1 MAFKKKKKHDAEIVE
16 DVNDEQSEEQAEEV
30 IEDPLT
36 KAERERDEAVGNW
49 QRALADY
56 KNLNR
61 RSLETINSAV
71 RNARTELLGEL
82 LLVIDYLDM
91 ALLAECTTDEARNLH
106 FGVSLTRDQ
115 MLGVLE
121 RFEVTPITSLD
132 SFDPALHQA
141 VAKVEDPEQEEGT
154 IVEVKR
160 KGYMIGDKV
169 LRHADV
175 HVIGVEEPPAPEAP
189 DEEDGEKGEELEET
203 ESAEINE
210 QETPEA

>member
-1 MAFKKKKKHDAEIVE
+1 MAFKKKKKDVEATEDLEGIQDSEAEIVE
-16 DVNDEQSEEQAEEV
+16 D
-30 IEDPLT
+30 PLA

-71 RNARTELLGEL
+71 RNARTELLAEL

-91 ALLAECTTDEARNLH
+91 ALLAECTTEEARNLH

-121 RFEVTPITSLD
+121 RFEVTPISDLD

-141 VAKVEDPEQEEGT
+141 VAKIEDPEREEGT

-160 KGYMIGDKV
+160 KGYMIGDTV

-175 HVIGVEEPPAPEAP
+175 HVIGVEDPPVAEVLPEEDSARADEPEEGAAPGEEAPEA
-189 DEEDGEKGEELEET
+189 
-203 ESAEINE
+203 
-210 QETPEA
+210 

>member
-1 MAFKKKKKHDAEIVE
+1 MAFKKKKKDVEAAEDLENTQDSEAEIVE
-16 DVNDEQSEEQAEEV
+16 D
-30 IEDPLT
+30 PLA

-71 RNARTELLGEL
+71 RNARTELLAEL

-91 ALLAECTTDEARNLH
+91 ALLAECTTEEARNLH

-121 RFEVTPITSLD
+121 RFEVTPIADLD
-132 SFDPALHQA
+132 SFDPTLHQA
-141 VAKVEDPEQEEGT
+141 VAKIEDPEREEGT

-175 HVIGVEEPPAPEAP
+175 QVIGVEDPPVVEVLPDEESAKSDESDEGAAPEEEAPEA
-189 DEEDGEKGEELEET
+189 
-203 ESAEINE
+203 
-210 QETPEA
+210 

>member
-1 MAFKKKKKHDAEIVE
+1 MAFKKKKKDVEATEDLEGIQDSEAEIVE
-16 DVNDEQSEEQAEEV
+16 D
-30 IEDPLT
+30 PLA

-71 RNARTELLGEL
+71 RNARTELLAEL

-106 FGVSLTRDQ
+106 FGFSLTRDQ

-121 RFEVTPITSLD
+121 RFEVTPITSLE

-141 VAKVEDPEQEEGT
+141 VAKVEDPEREEGT

-175 HVIGVEEPPAPEAP
+175 HVIGVDEPPEAEVP
-189 DEEDGEKGEELEET
+189 DEEGKVDKEEPEDT
-203 ESAEINE
+203 ESAE

>member
-1 MAFKKKKKHDAEIVE
+1 MAFKKKKKKEAEVVE
-16 DVNDEQSEEQAEEV
+16 DQEQESEETPM
-30 IEDPLT
+30 DPLA
-36 KAERERDEAVGNW
+36 KAELERDEAIGNW

-71 RNARTELLGEL
+71 RNARTELLAEL

-121 RFEVTPITSLD
+121 RFEVKPITDLE
-132 SFDPALHQA
+132 SFDPTIHQA
-141 VAKVEDPEQEEGT
+141 VAKIEDPEREEGA

-160 KGYMIGDKV
+160 KGYMIGEVV

-175 HVIGVEEPPAPEAP
+175 HVIGVEDPPVAEHSDEAEEPSDDVAGDSESSEAT
-189 DEEDGEKGEELEET
+189 DE
-203 ESAEINE
+203 ESAES
-210 QETPEA
+210 

>member
-1 MAFKKKKKHDAEIVE
+1 MAFKKKKKDVEAAEDLENTQDSEAEIV
-16 DVNDEQSEEQAEEV
+16 
-30 IEDPLT
+30 EDPLT
-36 KAERERDEAVGNW
+36 KAERERDEAIGNW

-71 RNARTELLGEL
+71 RNTRTELLAEL

-91 ALLAECTTDEARNLH
+91 ALLAECTTEEASNLH

-121 RFEVTPITSLD
+121 RFEVKPISDLE
-132 SFDPALHQA
+132 SFDPTLHQA
-141 VAKVEDPEQEEGT
+141 VAKVEDPEREEGD
-154 IVEVKR
+154 IVEIKR

-175 HVIGVEEPPAPEAP
+175 HVIGVEDPPAVEVLPDEDSAKSDAP
-189 DEEDGEKGEELEET
+189 DEGAAPEEEP
-203 ESAEINE
+203 S
-210 QETPEA
+210 EA

>member
-1 MAFKKKKKHDAEIVE
+1 MAFKKKKKDVEAAEDLENTQDSEAEIV
-16 DVNDEQSEEQAEEV
+16 
-30 IEDPLT
+30 EDPLT
-36 KAERERDEAVGNW
+36 KAERERDEAIGNW

-71 RNARTELLGEL
+71 RNARTELLAEL

-121 RFEVTPITSLD
+121 RFEVTPITSLE

-141 VAKVEDPEQEEGT
+141 VAKVEDPEREEGT

-175 HVIGVEEPPAPEAP
+175 HVIGVDEPLEAEVPDQEGEANKEEPEDTDSAEQEAPEA
-189 DEEDGEKGEELEET
+189 
-203 ESAEINE
+203 
-210 QETPEA
+210 

>member
-1 MAFKKKKKHDAEIVE
+1 MAFKKKKKKEAEIVE
-16 DVNDEQSEEQAEEV
+16 DQEQESEETPM
-30 IEDPLT
+30 DPLA
-36 KAERERDEAVGNW
+36 KAELERDEAIGNW

-71 RNARTELLGEL
+71 RNARTELLAEL

-121 RFEVTPITSLD
+121 RFEVKPITDLE
-132 SFDPALHQA
+132 SFDPTIHQA
-141 VAKVEDPEQEEGT
+141 VAKIEDPEREEGA

-160 KGYMIGDKV
+160 KGYMIGEVV

-175 HVIGVEEPPAPEAP
+175 HVIGVEDPPVAEHSDEAEEPSDDVAGDSVSSEAT
-189 DEEDGEKGEELEET
+189 DQ
-203 ESAEINE
+203 ESAES
-210 QETPEA
+210 

>member
-1 MAFKKKKKHDAEIVE
+1 MAFKKKKKKEAEIVE
-16 DVNDEQSEEQAEEV
+16 DQEQESEETPM
-30 IEDPLT
+30 DPLA
-36 KAERERDEAVGNW
+36 KAELERDEAIGNW

-121 RFEVTPITSLD
+121 RFEVKPITELER
-132 SFDPALHQA
+132 FDPSIHQA
-141 VAKVEDPEQEEGT
+141 VAKSEDPEREEGA

-160 KGYMIGDKV
+160 KGYMIGDVV

-175 HVIGVEEPPAPEAP
+175 HVIGVEEPPAAEQSEDAEDSSDEAAGDSESSEAT
-189 DEEDGEKGEELEET
+189 DE
-203 ESAEINE
+203 ESAES
-210 QETPEA
+210 

>member
-1 MAFKKKKKHDAEIVE
+1 MAFKKKKKDVEATEDLEGIQDSEAEIVE
-16 DVNDEQSEEQAEEV
+16 D
-30 IEDPLT
+30 PLA

-71 RNARTELLGEL
+71 RNARTELLAEL

-91 ALLAECTTDEARNLH
+91 ALLAECTTEEARNLH

-121 RFEVTPITSLD
+121 RFEVTPIADLD
-132 SFDPALHQA
+132 SFDPTLHQA
-141 VAKVEDPEQEEGT
+141 VAKVEDPERKEGT

-175 HVIGVEEPPAPEAP
+175 HVIGVEDPPVLEVLPEEDSARADDPEEGAAPEEEAPEA
-189 DEEDGEKGEELEET
+189 
-203 ESAEINE
+203 
-210 QETPEA
+210 

>member
-1 MAFKKKKKHDAEIVE
+1 MAFKKKKKDVDAAEGVEI
-16 DVNDEQSEEQAEEV
+16 EQSSEESEEIIV
-30 IEDPLT
+30 DPLT
-36 KAERERDEAVGNW
+36 KAEAERDEAIGNW

-71 RNARTELLGEL
+71 RNARTELLAEL

-91 ALLAECTTDEARNLH
+91 ALLAECTTEEARNLH

-115 MLGVLE
+115 MLGVLA
-121 RFEVTPITSLD
+121 RFEVTPISDLD

-141 VAKVEDPEQEEGT
+141 VAKIEDPEREEGT

-160 KGYMIGDKV
+160 KGYMIGDNV

-175 HVIGVEEPPAPEAP
+175 HVIGVEDPPVAEVLPEEDSTQGSEPEDGAAPE
-189 DEEDGEKGEELEET
+189 EE
-203 ESAEINE
+203 S
-210 QETPEA
+210 PEA

>member
-16 DVNDEQSEEQAEEV
+16 DVNDEQGEEQAEEV

-121 RFEVTPITSLD
+121 RFEVTPITNLD
-132 SFDPALHQA
+132 SFDPTLHQA
-141 VAKVEDPEQEEGT
+141 VAKVEDPEREEGA

-175 HVIGVEEPPAPEAP
+175 HVIGVEDPPVLEVIPDEDSAKSDEPGEGAAPEEEAPEA
-189 DEEDGEKGEELEET
+189 
-203 ESAEINE
+203 
-210 QETPEA
+210 

>member
-1 MAFKKKKKHDAEIVE
+1 MAFKKRKKDAEVTETNVE
-16 DVNDEQSEEQAEEV
+16 ELDAEGTEEV
-30 IEDPLT
+30 TEDPLA
-36 KAERERDEAVGNW
+36 KAERERDEAVANW

-61 RSLETINSAV
+61 RSLETIDAAV
-71 RNARTELLGEL
+71 GNARTELLGEL

-91 ALLAECTTDEARNLH
+91 ALSAECTTDEARNLH
-106 FGVSLTRDQ
+106 FGVSMTRDQ

-121 RFEVTPITSLD
+121 RFGVRPISDLD
-132 SFDPALHQA
+132 AFDPAIHQA
-141 VAKVEDPEQEEGT
+141 VARIEDAEREEGE

-175 HVIGVEEPPAPEAP
+175 HVIGVEEPAPAEAGAE
-189 DEEDGEKGEELEET
+189 DEADAA
-203 ESAEINE
+203 AEGGFDE
-210 QETPEA
+210 

>member
-1 MAFKKKKKHDAEIVE
+1 MAFKKRKKDAEVTEAPVE
-16 DVNDEQSEEQAEEV
+16 ELDAEGTEEV
-30 IEDPLT
+30 TEDPLA
-36 KAERERDEAVGNW
+36 KAERERDEAVANW

-61 RSLETINSAV
+61 RSLETIDAAV
-71 RNARTELLGEL
+71 GNARTELLGEL

-91 ALLAECTTDEARNLH
+91 ALSAECTTDEARNLH
-106 FGVSLTRDQ
+106 FGVSMTRDQ

-121 RFEVTPITSLD
+121 RFDVRPISDLD
-132 SFDPALHQA
+132 AFDPTIHQA
-141 VAKVEDPEQEEGT
+141 VGRIEDAEKEEGA

-175 HVIGVEEPPAPEAP
+175 HVIGVEEPAPTEASAE
-189 DEEDGEKGEELEET
+189 DEAAELEE
-203 ESAEINE
+203 EPQAE
-210 QETPEA
+210 QEPEEG

>member
-1 MAFKKKKKHDAEIVE
+1 MAFKKKKKDVEAAEDLEETQDSEAEIVE
-16 DVNDEQSEEQAEEV
+16 D
-30 IEDPLT
+30 PLA

-71 RNARTELLGEL
+71 RNARTELLAEL

-91 ALLAECTTDEARNLH
+91 ALLAECTTEEARNLH

-121 RFEVTPITSLD
+121 RFEVTPIADLD
-132 SFDPALHQA
+132 SFDPTLHQA
-141 VAKVEDPEQEEGT
+141 VAKVEDPEREEGA

-160 KGYMIGDKV
+160 KGYMIGDVV

-175 HVIGVEEPPAPEAP
+175 HVIGVEEPPAAEEPEITEEP
-189 DEEDGEKGEELEET
+189 SDEPAEQGEEST
-203 ESAEINE
+203 ES
-210 QETPEA
+210 

>member
-1 MAFKKKKKHDAEIVE
+1 MAFKKKKKKEAELGDEQEQDAEE
-16 DVNDEQSEEQAEEV
+16 AEETPM
-30 IEDPLT
+30 DPLA
-36 KAERERDEAVGNW
+36 KAELERDEAIGNW

-71 RNARTELLGEL
+71 RNARTELLAEL

-106 FGVSLTRDQ
+106 YGVSLTRDQ

-121 RFEVTPITSLD
+121 RFEVKPITELER
-132 SFDPALHQA
+132 FDPTLHQA
-141 VAKVEDPEQEEGT
+141 VAKIEDPEREEGA

-160 KGYMIGDKV
+160 KGYMIGDVV

-175 HVIGVEEPPAPEAP
+175 HVIGVEEPPAAEEPEVSEEP
-189 DEEDGEKGEELEET
+189 SDEPAEQGEEST
-203 ESAEINE
+203 ES
-210 QETPEA
+210 

>member
-1 MAFKKKKKHDAEIVE
+1 MAFKKKKKDVEAAEDLEETQDSEAEIVE
-16 DVNDEQSEEQAEEV
+16 D
-30 IEDPLT
+30 PLA

-71 RNARTELLGEL
+71 RNARTELLAEL

-91 ALLAECTTDEARNLH
+91 ALLAECTTEEARNLH

-121 RFEVTPITSLD
+121 RFEVTPIADLD
-132 SFDPALHQA
+132 SFDPTLHQA
-141 VAKVEDPEQEEGT
+141 VAKIEDPEREEGT

-175 HVIGVEEPPAPEAP
+175 QVIGVEDPPVVEVLPDEESAKSDESDEGAAPEEEAPEA
-189 DEEDGEKGEELEET
+189 
-203 ESAEINE
+203 
-210 QETPEA
+210 

>member
-1 MAFKKKKKHDAEIVE
+1 MAFKKKKKKEAELGDEQEQDAEE
-16 DVNDEQSEEQAEEV
+16 AEETPM
-30 IEDPLT
+30 DPLAN
-36 KAERERDEAVGNW
+36 AELERDEAIGNW

-71 RNARTELLGEL
+71 RNARTELLAEL

-106 FGVSLTRDQ
+106 YGVSLTRDQ

-121 RFEVTPITSLD
+121 RFEVTPIADLD
-132 SFDPALHQA
+132 SFDPTLHQA
-141 VAKVEDPEQEEGT
+141 VAKIEDPEREEGT

-175 HVIGVEEPPAPEAP
+175 QVIGVEDPPVVEVLPDEESAKSDESDEGAAPEEEAPEA
-189 DEEDGEKGEELEET
+189 
-203 ESAEINE
+203 
-210 QETPEA
+210 

>member
-1 MAFKKKKKHDAEIVE
+1 MAFKKKKKEVE
-16 DVNDEQSEEQAEEV
+16 AAEEV
-30 IEDPLT
+30 EVEQTSEESEEIIEDPLT

-71 RNARTELLGEL
+71 RNARTELLAEL

-91 ALLAECTTDEARNLH
+91 ALLAECTTEEARNLH

-121 RFEVTPITSLD
+121 RFEVTPISDLD

-141 VAKVEDPEQEEGT
+141 VAKIEDPEREEGT

-175 HVIGVEEPPAPEAP
+175 HVIGVEDPPALEALSEE
-189 DEEDGEKGEELEET
+189 DSAGADDLEDGEVPEEGA
-203 ESAEINE
+203 S
-210 QETPEA
+210 EA